1 MASYSV
7 SKQERILTV
16 DSIPKAPDIQLEQ
29 AKARLF
35 SSHWLAEPDVEG
47 RFPTNGDSFAAQELM
62 KRQDRNGFT
71 RKGFLLQAIAVGW
84 HHKTEQQLKALADAV
99 GRERIQVVHGSVDK
113 LITVMHGQMLARF
126 LGNEKQNVT
135 YKEVEGCGHVILF
148 ERRKE
153 LGGIITE
160 FVAKNS

>member
-1 MASYSV
+1 LPID
-7 SKQERILTV
+7 RT
-16 DSIPKAPDIQLEQ
+16 PKSPDTQLVQ

-35 SSHWLAEPDVEG
+35 SSRWLAEPDADG
-47 RFPTNGDSFAAQELM
+47 KFPTNGDDFAAQELS
-62 KRQDRNGFT
+62 KRQDVNGFT

-84 HHKTEQQLKALADAV
+84 HHKSAQQLKALADAV

-113 LITVMHGQMLARF
+113 LITVMHGQTLARE

-135 YKEVEGCGHVILF
+135 YVEIEGCGHVTPF
-148 ERRKE
+148 EARKE
-153 LGGIITE
+153 LAKIVTE